1 MSSVA
6 DNKTHRESIIKDH
19 SLAPSGYNKLEWV
32 KQNMPVLNILKDE
45 FERDKPLAGKTIA
58 CCLHLEAK
66 TGYLLLTLK
75 AAGATVIGCGSN
87 PLSTQDDVV
96 AALVDSGITIY
107 AIHGETAEQ
116 YQQFLEMALDCNPD
130 AIIDDGA
137 DLVTELH
144 KKRSNQAKSIIGG
157 CEETTTGIARLNAMD
172 NDNTL
177 LFPMMAVNDAYM
189 KYLFDNR
196 YGTGQSVW
204 DGINRT
210 TNLVVASKTVVVVGY
225 GWCGKGVSM
234 RARGMGARI
243 VITEIDPIKANEAIM
258 DGFEVMPMQE
268 AAKVGDIFI
277 TVTGNINVI
286 RKEHMLVMKDNAI
299 MANAGHFDVEISKK
313 DLNQLAVSSRVLKN
327 NIEEFI
333 MPDNR
338 KLYLLAEGR
347 LVNLAA
353 GDGHPAEVMDLSFSL
368 QALSLLYVIQ
378 NRDELG
384 NHVYNVPEEI
394 DKRVAYLKL
403 QANGINIDKLT
414 AEQQA
419 YLSVGIPN
427 GDIGR
432 LQFLTISAIE
442 WFGVRGR

>member
-1 MSSVA
+1 MSSAV
-6 DNKTHRESIIKDH
+6 KSIIKDI
-19 SLAPSGYNKLEWV
+19 SLAPSGYKKLEWV
-32 KQNMPVLNILKDE
+32 KQNMPVLNMLKEE
-45 FERDKPLAGKTIA
+45 FEKDKPLTGKTIA

-66 TGYLLLTLK
+66 TGYLLQTLK
-75 AAGATVIGCGSN
+75 AAGANVIGCASN

-96 AALVDSGITIY
+96 AALADSGITMF
-107 AIHGETAEQ
+107 AIHGEDAEQ
-116 YQQFLEMALDCNPD
+116 YQKFLEMALDLNPD

-144 KKRSNQAKSIIGG
+144 KNRIDQSKQIIGG
-157 CEETTTGIARLNAMD
+157 CEETTTGIARLRAMD
-172 NDNTL
+172 QDNTL

-210 TNLVVASKTVVVVGY
+210 TNLVVASKTVVVAGY

-234 RARGMGARI
+234 RARGMGAQI

-258 DGFEVMPMQE
+258 DGFQVMPMQE
-268 AAKVGDIFI
+268 AAKIGDIFV
-277 TVTGNINVI
+277 TVTGNVNVI
-286 RKEHMLVMKDNAI
+286 RKEHLMVMKDNAI

-313 DLNQLAVSSRVLKN
+313 DLNQLAQSCRVIRN
-327 NIEEFI
+327 NIEEYV

-378 NRDELG
+378 NRNKLG
-384 NHVYNVPEEI
+384 NHVYKVPEEI
-394 DKRVAYLKL
+394 DNKVAYLKL
-403 QANGINIDKLT
+403 KANNIEIDDLT
-414 AEQQA
+414 PEQKE
-419 YLSVGIPN
+419 YLSSWDTN
-427 GDIGR
+427 
-432 LQFLTISAIE
+432 L
-442 WFGVRGR
+442 